1 MESSQMKALLSP
13 RNLTLTDHTASSGQG
28 WAANYSLKF
37 IHSHSPCVHS
47 EACHLFGNQVWLC
60 CVS

>member
-37 IHSHSPCVHS
+37 IIHSHSPCVHS
-47 EACHLFGNQVWLC
+47 EACHLFGN
-60 CVS
+60 